1 MKRLKNILT
10 EGILDDIESTLAK
23 SDYEIDKMQIDEFIR
38 KNYKQTSSKY
48 RISKKKNKDGKYE
61 LSSTGAIWINS
72 LATEL
77 VNDLFVWKKVKSF
90 YACNNDNIKNLIG
103 APREVKNLYCHYS
116 YNLESLEGCP
126 EKIDGEVNLRFTSI
140 KSLVGLPE
148 KVGRLQC
155 DHCDNLV
162 NLNGCPQIVDSDIS
176 DLNGDC
182 LFNECKNLR
191 TLDGGPTY
199 VKGRF
204 DVDDCSNL
212 ISLKG
217 SPKECFHYWCANCTS
232 LTSFDG
238 APEKINGSFVGS
250 RCSNVKY
257 LDVHY
262 MEVERNF
269 SCEGCTN
276 LISFR
281 GAPKVIKE
289 AFLADGCRRVRNL
302 VGLPNVI
309 GKELYLVKTGITSLE
324 GCPKKVGEFFDI
336 HFAGRQ
342 FEKEEIS
349 AVCSVPNIAV

>member
-1 MKRLKNILT
+1 MKRLKSILT
-10 EGILDDIESTLAK
+10 EGILDDIDSTLAK

-38 KNYKQTSSKY
+38 KNYKQVSSKY

-61 LSSTGAIWINS
+61 LSSTGPIYING

-90 YACNNDNIKNLIG
+90 FACNNDHIKNLIG
-103 APREVKNLYCHYS
+103 APREVTNLYCHYS

-140 KSLVGLPE
+140 RSLVGLPE

-162 NLNGCPQIVDSDIS
+162 NLKGCPKIIDSS
-176 DLNGDC
+176 ELNGDC

-191 TLDGGPTY
+191 TLEGGPIY

-204 DVDDCSNL
+204 CVDDCSNL

-217 SPKECFHYWCANCTS
+217 SPKECYHYWCAMCNS

-238 APEKINGSFVGS
+238 APEKIYGSFNGSH
-250 RCSNVKY
+250 CNNVKY
-257 LDVHY
+257 LDVPY
-262 MEVERNF
+262 MKVERNF
-269 SCEGCTN
+269 SCEYCGN

-281 GAPKVIKE
+281 GAPKVIKN
-289 AFLADGCRRVRNL
+289 AFIADGCRRVKNL

-309 GKELYLVKTGITSLE
+309 GKELYLVKTGVVSLE
-324 GCPKKVGEFFDI
+324 GCPKKVGELFDI

-342 FEKEEIS
+342 FEKEKIS
-349 AVCSVPNIAV
+349 DVCAVPNIAV